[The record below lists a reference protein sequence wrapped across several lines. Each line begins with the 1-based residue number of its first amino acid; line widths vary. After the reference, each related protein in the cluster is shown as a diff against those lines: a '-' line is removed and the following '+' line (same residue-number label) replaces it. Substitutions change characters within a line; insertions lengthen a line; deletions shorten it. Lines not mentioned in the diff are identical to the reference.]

1 MLLRLLLSMAAVVS
15 AAADECSAPA
25 GQLAGR
31 LVVITGASRGV
42 GAELARTF
50 ASEGALVVVN
60 YYKSKDKADAVVHEI
75 NHHRERHRR
84 SDRPQA
90 LAVYGDVRVKADMEA
105 LVAKAEAH
113 FGAKV
118 SVLVNNAL
126 QSYKF
131 DPTSPSASLKT
142 VSWETIDAQM
152 RGTVQGAV
160 NAAQACLPS
169 FEAQRYGK
177 VINVGTNLVYNPV
190 VTYYDYSAAKAALVS
205 LTRNLAAELGP
216 LGVRVNLV
224 AGGLLER
231 TDASSLTTDEVFG
244 YVAGATPLRKTTTV
258 EDFAKAC
265 VFFAAAASDAVTGQS
280 LSVDGGLTMP

>member
-1 MLLRLLLSMAAVVS
+1 MLTRLLLSMAAVVS
-15 AAADECSAPA
+15 SAADECSAPA

-31 LVVITGASRGV
+31 LVVVTGASRGV

-60 YYKSKDKADAVVHEI
+60 YYKSKEKAEAVAADI
-75 NHHRERHRR
+75 GK
-84 SDRPQA
+84 QA

-113 FGAKV
+113 FAPAKV

-126 QSYKF
+126 QSYRF
-131 DPTSPSASLKT
+131 DPTSASASLKT
-142 VSWETIDAQM
+142 VSWESIDAQM

-205 LTRNLAAELGP
+205 FCAETKFTGAF
-216 LGVRVNLV
+216 VMNSRVDLH
-224 AGGLLER
+224 AI
-231 TDASSLTTDEVFG
+231 D
-244 YVAGATPLRKTTTV
+244 ATPARWRGGVGSSPLDGTSAAMRSPRNDLAPDTLVDFHTGRTT
-258 EDFAKAC
+258 C
-265 VFFAAAASDAVTGQS
+265 GGRRRASRVARWS
-280 LSVDGGLTMP
+280 

>member
-1 MLLRLLLSMAAVVS
+1 MILSMAAVAS
-15 AAADECSAPA
+15 SAADECSAPT

-60 YYKSKDKADAVVHEI
+60 YYKSKDKAQAVVAEI

-90 LAVYGDVRVKADMEA
+90 LAVYGDVRVKADMVA
-105 LVAKAEAH
+105 LVSKAEAH

-126 QSYKF
+126 QSYQF
-131 DPTSPSASLKT
+131 DPTSASASLKT
-142 VSWETIDAQM
+142 VAWETIDAQM

-169 FEAQRYGK
+169 FEAQKYGK
-177 VINVGTNLVYNPV
+177 VINVGTNLVCNPV

-205 LTRNLAAELGP
+205 FCAEIKILRR
-216 LGVRVNLV
+216 VRAESSRRLP
-224 AGGLLER
+224 R
-231 TDASSLTTDEVFG
+231 HRHDACSM
-244 YVAGATPLRKTTTV
+244 A
-258 EDFAKAC
+258 
-265 VFFAAAASDAVTGQS
+265 
-280 LSVDGGLTMP
+280 